1 MTSEGAFRDRR
12 AAGRLL
18 AARLQELEPVT
29 AEQPVILG
37 LPRGGV
43 PVAFEVA
50 AALRAPLDVLGVRK
64 LGVPEQP
71 ELALGAIAE
80 DGGGIVDRSTAEMA
94 GVTRGQLRR
103 MLGRE
108 RSELRRR
115 IEAYRGD
122 VPPIPI
128 AGRTVVLVDDG
139 LATGLTA
146 MAAVR
151 AVRAREAARVVVA
164 VPVGAH
170 QAVALLRREADD
182 VVCAVVPPQLRA
194 VSQHYDDF
202 APVEDEEVVAL
213 LAAARARAGARD

>member
-1 MTSEGAFRDRR
+1 
-12 AAGRLL
+12 
-18 AARLQELEPVT
+18 
-29 AEQPVILG
+29 
-37 LPRGGV
+37 
-43 PVAFEVA
+43 
-50 AALRAPLDVLGVRK
+50 
-64 LGVPEQP
+64 
-71 ELALGAIAE
+71 
-80 DGGGIVDRSTAEMA
+80 MA